1 MTAQGHSTS
10 KTHPPACLGSRRGR
24 WRLLFALTA
33 ALALMAAV
41 SAGPSQARPLCG
53 TTKPTVAPQ
62 HVLIVMLENRS
73 YHQVIGK
80 TRAAPFENSLT
91 KSCGVATST
100 WGATHSSA
108 ANYLAVSFGQYPSG
122 SVHGCNYAACAS
134 GETSIYQQLD
144 SAGLGWKAYE
154 EAMPSAC
161 DESNGPSYKI
171 GHNPPIFSTGISGS
185 ECAARDV
192 PVASLTS
199 ESGAFWNDLN
209 GEHLRAVSWITPDIS
224 NDGEA
229 SCGGRCALSMADSWL
244 QKFISLVAASSEYR
258 SGNTA
263 IFVTYDEGT
272 GADSKIGED
281 CTDEVADLAGRQQ
294 SCHVPFFVIY
304 PGTRPGAHSGTF
316 FDHYSLTRTVE
327 DFFGLD
333 YLAHAADPQT
343 VSLANH
349 FGLVK

>member
-1 MTAQGHSTS
+1 MTAQGHSTW
-10 KTHPPACLGSRRGR
+10 KAHLPACLDSRPGP
-24 WRLLFALTA
+24 WRLLFALAA
-33 ALALMAAV
+33 ALALMATV
-41 SAGPSQARPLCG
+41 SAGPAQARSLCG
-53 TTKPTVAPQ
+53 TKKPTAAPR

-73 YHQVIGK
+73 YNQVIGNS
-80 TRAAPFENSLT
+80 AAPFENSLA
-91 KSCGVATST
+91 KSCGVATSM

-122 SVHGCNYAACAS
+122 SVHGCNYPACAS
-134 GETSIYQQLD
+134 SATSVYQQLD
-144 SAGLGWKAYE
+144 SAGRAWKAYE
-154 EAMPSAC
+154 EAMPIAC

-171 GHNPPIFSTGISGS
+171 GHNPPIFSTGISSS
-185 ECAARDV
+185 ECGARDV
-192 PVASLTS
+192 PVGSLTAK
-199 ESGAFWNDLN
+199 SGAFWNDLH
-209 GEHLRAVSWITPDIS
+209 GGRLRALSWITPDTT

-229 SCGGRCALSMADSWL
+229 SCGGSCALSLADSWL
-244 QKFISLVAASSEYR
+244 QEFISLVAASSEYR

-281 CTDEVADLAGRQQ
+281 CTDKTADLAGSQP
-294 SCHVPFFVIY
+294 SCHVPLFVIY
-304 PGTRPGAHSGTF
+304 PGTKPGAHSGTF

-327 DFFGLD
+327 DFFGLG